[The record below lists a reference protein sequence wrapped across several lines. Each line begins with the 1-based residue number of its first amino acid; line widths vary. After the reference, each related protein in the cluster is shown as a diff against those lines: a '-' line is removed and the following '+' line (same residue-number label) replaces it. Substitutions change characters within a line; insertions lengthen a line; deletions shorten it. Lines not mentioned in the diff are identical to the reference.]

1 MQKEDISLRNHFT
14 GNEPKHY
21 FHLLRGNHLTPSS
34 MPGTA
39 EVVSLRKVPSHACF
53 RGIKPS
59 SAAPSSEAT
68 PEAVQH
74 IDKGCSNAPEAP
86 CMHMRAAQVGMV
98 GINVPIP
105 VPLPFFSFTGW
116 RGSFHGDL
124 HMYGKAGVQFF
135 TQVGPS
141 SCPNNAPRNAS
152 MPSRRW
158 PHHAFVQTA
167 ITLSSPADMARIRV
181 SRHLRGRV

>member
-105 VPLPFFSFTGW
+105 GAAAFLQLHRLARLLPRRPPHVRQG
-116 RGSFHGDL
+116 RRAVL
-124 HMYGKAGVQFF
+124 HAG
-135 TQVGPS
+135 GPVIMPKQ
-141 SCPNNAPRNAS
+141 CPQNAS